1 MHPLIILGFC
11 LMVACC
17 VVSGVD
23 IFRTIREGREPE
35 RRMRAFLLS
44 AGLLVVGGVLVL
56 IGVVNS

>member
-17 VVSGVD
+17 VVSAVD

-44 AGLLVVGGVLVL
+44 AGLLVVGGILVL

>member
-1 MHPLIILGFC
+1 MHPLIILGLC
-11 LMVACC
+11 LMVACL

-44 AGLLVVGGVLVL
+44 AGLLVAGGVLVL
-56 IGVVNS
+56 IGVINT